1 MEYLR
6 IAQHLR
12 RCFHR
17 SAHRQGSS
25 LRSQPCPIK
34 SKSPTG
40 IVAHAT
46 GLYFPRGMQ
55 PYAGD
60 LYGDCRTRN
69 WAARNIPRGMQPHAD
84 DLYGDCRTRNRAA
97 RNVPR
102 GMQPHADDLYGDCP
116 TRNWAERNVPRGIQP
131 HADDPLRGLSH
142 MQLGGTKC
150 PALHTTRR
158 HEISH
163 MHFSDADI
171 PVIVLTANKIYPRN
185 PQYWHCARELGIHQ
199 RMIDDDGVLAD
210 GQYIGKRHLS
220 AYTLNSQLNYLL

>member
-6 IAQHLR
+6 KAQHLR
-12 RCFHR
+12 RCFHC

-142 MQLGGTKC
+142 TQLGGTKC
-150 PALHTTRR
+150 PAWHTTPCRR
-158 HEISH
+158 S
-163 MHFSDADI
+163 
-171 PVIVLTANKIYPRN
+171 PTGIVPHATGRN
-185 PQYWHCARELGIHQ
+185 EMSR
-199 RMIDDDGVLAD
+199 V
-210 GQYIGKRHLS
+210 
-220 AYTLNSQLNYLL
+220 AYNQATRDLPHAFLRCGYTGYRSYCQ